1 MELTYTQHG
10 DFRLPNFVAPQEEP
24 CRYGKYGTLRKNY
37 LKQHRRVLYINL
49 LTSGKL
55 TAHLNEMDDLTRKA
69 VDDLVSA
76 MAGLSGIS
84 EDLKARD
91 PMEWC
96 GQMNAIRHQ
105 AEEIAMK
112 DYVFD

>member
-55 TAHLNEMDDLTRKA
+55 TAHLNEVDDLTRKA
-69 VDDLVSA
+69 VDDLVGA
-76 MAGLSGIS
+76 MAGLSSIS
-84 EDLKARD
+84 EDLKAHD

-105 AEEIAMK
+105 AE
-112 DYVFD
+112 